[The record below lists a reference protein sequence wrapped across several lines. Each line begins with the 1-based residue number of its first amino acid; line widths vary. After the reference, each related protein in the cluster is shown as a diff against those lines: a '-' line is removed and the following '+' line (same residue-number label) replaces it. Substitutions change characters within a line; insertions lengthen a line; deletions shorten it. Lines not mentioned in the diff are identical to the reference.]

1 MWQGILSPTVGDA
14 GSDYRS
20 SLSPQE
26 NTYMTRHITHSF
38 HLVLMLGMF
47 VLFTAIP
54 ASGHGSSREEV
65 TLSDDPSS
73 CVDNVKPELLGSTP
87 SEVEGYSLVT
97 ARVTFAPGGS
107 LGAHIHPG
115 TLVATVVE
123 GTLGFTLI
131 SDAQMDVNR
140 APAADGSR
148 ATDVAMPGEEVIL
161 DVGDGFVETGMV
173 HSARNASDVQTVVI
187 ISGLVET
194 GQPLTQCVE
203 Q

>member
-1 MWQGILSPTVGDA
+1 MSRQL
-14 GSDYRS
+14 
-20 SLSPQE
+20 
-26 NTYMTRHITHSF
+26 THVF
-38 HLVLMLGMF
+38 RLAMLLGMF
-47 VLFTAIP
+47 VLVSAIP
-54 ASGHGSSREEV
+54 ASGHSSSQEDV
-65 TLSDDPSS
+65 TLSEDPSS
-73 CVDNVKPELLGSTP
+73 CVVDVKPELLGSTP
-87 SEVEGYSLVT
+87 SEVEGYSLVS

-131 SDAQMDVNR
+131 SDGQMDVNR

-148 ATDVAMPGEEVIL
+148 ATDVAIPGEEVL
-161 DVGDGFVETGMV
+161 LEVGDGFVETGMV
-173 HSARNASDVQTVVI
+173 HSARNVADAQTVVI